1 MELDRATIAQVVVS
15 VIAVAMFVAGLVVI
29 STMYGSDSGEG
40 VQISSEGGMALLGL
54 MAVFIIVMPALGYM
68 VERMKSDEDGAG

>member
-29 STMYGSDSGEG
+29 STMYGSDSGG
-40 VQISSEGGMALLGL
+40 QVDISPEGGMALLGL
-54 MAVFIIVMPALGYM
+54 MAVFIFVMPALGYM
-68 VERMKSDEDGAG
+68 VERMKTDEDETG

>member
-29 STMYGSDSGEG
+29 STMYGSESGGE
-40 VQISSEGGMALLGL
+40 VQVSADGGLALIGL
-54 MAVFIIVMPALGYM
+54 IAAFIIVMPALGYM
-68 VERMKSDEDGAG
+68 VEQMKSDEDEAG